1 MLALIVLVVLGL
13 SVPVIA
19 QGQVNCIQL
28 GAALSCDTPRGNTT
42 ITEFSRGQG
51 IITQQLRNGSSTLD
65 TYSIIGQDNSRSSS
79 YNSTRLPE
87 LERLPSYGSSQRS
100 SSFEERERAR
110 DERYGR

>member
-1 MLALIVLVVLGL
+1 MIGLIALLVLGF

-19 QGQVNCIQL
+19 DAQVNCIQL
-28 GAALSCDTPRGNTT
+28 GSTLSCDGPRGNTS

-51 IITQQLRNGSSTLD
+51 IITQEDRNGNSSLNP
-65 TYSIIGQDNSRSSS
+65 YSIIGQDNSRSSS

-87 LERLPSYGSSQRS
+87 LQRLPSYGSSQRS

-110 DERYGR
+110 EERYGR